1 MFFVVILNTQNER
14 KNKMKRSVIMILLCL
29 CMLLT
34 ACSCAQDS
42 DNDAAHAV
50 SGGAQSEPIQTVRVT
65 FPEGYNVMQI
75 GQLLESNG
83 VCSASDFYTTMNTT
97 DFSGEYSFLPSFA
110 ELSDRVYFLE
120 GYLYP
125 DTYDFY
131 LNESAASVIRR
142 FLNNFDAKVTDE
154 MIAAAAS
161 TGGFYNTSLTF
172 DDVLIMASIV
182 EREIYVVEE
191 MPKCAAVFYN
201 RIKYPNGNGINGTA
215 TAGYLGSD
223 ITIYYPYIKSTCP
236 EGFKSEYDTTN
247 GSGNVGLPKGPIC
260 CPSINAIKAAL
271 NPDHSVDSFFFYID
285 SNAKVYYALTFA
297 EHQAN
302 YRYCVDNGIA
312 G

>member
-1 MFFVVILNTQNER
+1 MKKRNIALLIFVFALCAL
-14 KNKMKRSVIMILLCL
+14 MLCL
-29 CMLLT
+29 G
-34 ACSCAQDS
+34 CSCSANTGENAQQ
-42 DNDAAHAV
+42 V
-50 SGGAQSEPIQTVRVT
+50 SGSTEPEPIPTVRVT

-75 GQLLESNG
+75 SGLLEQNG
-83 VCSASDFYTTMNTT
+83 VCSASDFCTAMNTV
-97 DFSGEYSFLPSFA
+97 DFSPEYSFLPPQS

-131 LNESAASVIRR
+131 LGESPESVIRR
-142 FLNNFDAKVTDE
+142 FLNNFGNKVTPDL
-154 MIAAAAS
+154 IAAAAE
-161 TGGFYNTSLTF
+161 TGGFYNTTLSF
-172 DDVLIMASIV
+172 DDVLTMASIV
-182 EREIYVVEE
+182 EKEIYVVEE

-201 RIKYPNGNGINGTA
+201 RIKYPSGNGVNGTA

-223 ITIYYPYIKSTCP
+223 ITIYYPYTKATCP

-271 NPDHSVDSFFFYID
+271 YPDHSVDSFFFYID
-285 SNAKVYYALTFA
+285 ANAHVYYALTFS

-302 YRYCVDNGIA
+302 YRYCVENHIA

>member
-1 MFFVVILNTQNER
+1 
-14 KNKMKRSVIMILLCL
+14 MKRLISAVLLCL
-29 CMLLT
+29 ALMLTLS
-34 ACSCAQDS
+34 ACITSEDGPSVPAI
-42 DNDAAHAV
+42 
-50 SGGAQSEPIQTVRVT
+50 SGGGQQSEAPATVRVT

-75 GQLLESNG
+75 AQLLEQNG
-83 VCSASDFYTTMNTT
+83 VCTAADFYNTMNTT
-97 DFSGEYSFLPSFA
+97 DFSGEYSFLPPFS
-110 ELSDRVYFLE
+110 ELSDRVYYLE

-131 LNESAASVIRR
+131 IGESPASVIRR
-142 FLNNFDAKVTDE
+142 FLNNFDVKVTDE
-154 MIAAAAS
+154 MIAAASS
-161 TGGFYNTSLTF
+161 TGDYYNTSLTF

-182 EREIYVVEE
+182 EREIYVVDE

-201 RIKYPNGNGINGTA
+201 RIKYPNGNGVNGTA

-236 EGFKSEYDTTN
+236 EGFVSEYDTTN

-260 CPSINAIKAAL
+260 CPSINAIKGAL
-271 NPDHSVDSFFFYID
+271 YPDHSVNSFFFYID
-285 SNAKVYYALTFA
+285 ANAKVYYALTFS

-302 YRYCVDNGIA
+302 YRYCVENGIA